1 MKNEEQKLSSV
12 EWLLNQLP
20 LINPEKWN
28 LILEVAKEMHKE
40 EIKEAFNKNVNGFQR
55 IEMMENNEDWS
66 EIYYNNRYK

>member
-28 LILEVAKEMHKE
+28 LILEVAKEMHRE

-66 EIYYNNRYK
+66 EIYYNNRFK

>member
-28 LILEVAKEMHKE
+28 LILEVAKEMHRE
-40 EIKEAFNKNVNGFQR
+40 EIKEAFNKNINGFQR
-55 IEMMENNEDWS
+55 IEMMEHDEDWS
-66 EIYYNNRYK
+66 EEYYNNRYK

>member
-28 LILEVAKEMHKE
+28 LILEVAKEMHRE
-40 EIKEAFNKNVNGFQR
+40 EIKEAFNKNINGFQR
-55 IEMMENNEDWS
+55 IEMMENDEDWS
-66 EIYYNNRYK
+66 EEYYNNRFK